1 MIAKTR
7 LAGGPEAPCR
17 SNPRANGSYPM
28 AEKAEGDTTPEAQ
41 KRRAETIPQ
50 FFQIGLRP
58 EGPLGELLRFWEV
71 TKGTDFHSGRL
82 EVLVKTLVRKR
93 ALEIIGEPKLFRWKL
108 RGGWSADYVIWSPK
122 MNNKSGEPSTGGDT
136 ASCSAA
142 GICPRIQR
150 HHRNRQ
156 SRSRRQSSQQKPPSS
171 RTGSWPPPSKCG
183 RPAKLLSA
191 YRGRDLP
198 NSWRSK

>member
-1 MIAKTR
+1 
-7 LAGGPEAPCR
+7 
-17 SNPRANGSYPM
+17 M

-122 MNNKSGEPSTGGDT
+122 MNNKSGEPVD
-136 ASCSAA
+136 
-142 GICPRIQR
+142 RWRYRVLQR
-150 HHRNRQ
+150 CRDLPADPAPPP
-156 SRSRRQSSQQKPPSS
+156 KPPKPVTTTIVTAKTPFIKD
-171 RTGSWPPPSKCG
+171 RILAAPSKCG
-183 RPAKLLSA
+183 RTTLFSA